1 MTVAAWL
8 SVNVVPLTA
17 VTVVPCGIP
26 APAILLPTD
35 TPVALATV
43 SEVEAEEFAE
53 AVVARRGSAA
63 TLPELIVAKPVP
75 TSVVA

>member
-1 MTVAAWL
+1 M
-8 SVNVVPLTA
+8 TA
-17 VTVVPCGIP
+17 V
-26 APAILLPTD
+26 APRRVAG
-35 TPVALATV
+35 PVALATV
-43 SEVEAEEFAE
+43 SDVEAEEFAE